1 MPRKHGDTFGP
12 DDTILDVTEVSKQD
26 MHWMGLDE
34 ESEGKLNTE
43 LPSFSIEHVNLA
55 ADIDRLVALVTLK
68 IADLCIHRVAIWR
81 SLHGRLRVHFPSYNA
96 GWSWDEAIELPP
108 ELRSEVE
115 AEVIAA
121 YKTAKAQAKK
131 EEKNK

>member
-1 MPRKHGDTFGP
+1 MSRETGASVNDGTLPTAAPNQKGMPCIESGDEPQVQRQGHQ
-12 DDTILDVTEVSKQD
+12 LR
-26 MHWMGLDE
+26 
-34 ESEGKLNTE
+34 
-43 LPSFSIEHVNLA
+43 FSIEHVNLA
-55 ADIDRLVALVTLK
+55 ADIDRRVALVTLK
-68 IADLCIHRVAIWR
+68 IADICIHGVAIWR
-81 SLHGRLRVHFPSYNA
+81 SRHGRLRVHFPSYNA
-96 GWSWDEAIELPP
+96 GWSWEEAIELPP

>member
-1 MPRKHGDTFGP
+1 MQGNNSTGNPGKRTLGP
-12 DDTILDVTEVSKQD
+12 PP
-26 MHWMGLDE
+26 LDE
-34 ESEGKLNTE
+34 HIPCFETTCGREEQRQGQHT
-43 LPSFSIEHVNLA
+43 PFSVEYVNLA
-55 ADIDRLVALVTLK
+55 ADIDRRVALVTLK
-68 IADLCIHRVAIWR
+68 IADICIHGVAIWR
-81 SLHGRLRVHFPSYNA
+81 SRHGRLRVHFPSYNA
-96 GWSWDEAIELPP
+96 GWSWEEAIELPP